1 MTAYATTNVTPIKAY
16 AQIANQ
22 AAPYV
27 PLESFDVQLAAYGS
41 IGHATVTTAISALAA
56 FGWGP
61 NNLLGTEIEN
71 SQPQLSDGSPTYPIK
86 LYATGAYSGGNP
98 ALIFAGDI
106 DELSWDFDND
116 ELRISGRDY
125 AGRMHDWVA
134 VLVSG
139 WFNQS
144 FSRIAEKI
152 ITGVGLTP
160 QIASSES
167 VNQSLRN
174 LLYAIG
180 QTDTPGTQSMGY
192 TAGGISN
199 TVSQWSAPQNMWEL
213 LNKVARSIGFIVTV
227 HTDGT
232 VYVGPPGG
240 DSEVS
245 LTPRTFTWF
254 ASGNTPNVIP
264 VRNLTIDHGPRQ
276 YGTFAVRGFS
286 FHAPKVQ
293 VANTSVF
300 AFSGNKASFT
310 AAGVGRQ
317 AITAGVYREAA
328 ASAGFAPGKPN
339 YYFYFQGKTPDQ
351 LRAETLALTFDIARY
366 LYVVH
371 GQIDGDPT
379 LVPTTPLTIAEA
391 VPGYLQGYA
400 GKQLAVSGVTH
411 RFNMTDGFLTD
422 FTAWYTPSPQSL
434 PTEPGVTSVAV
445 TS

>member
-1 MTAYATTNVTPIKAY
+1 MTAYATTDVSQIRAY

-27 PLESFDVQLAAYGS
+27 PLETFDVQLAAYGS
-41 IGHATVTTAISALAA
+41 IGHFTATTAISALAA

-61 NNLLGTEIEN
+61 NNLLGVEIEN
-71 SQPQLSDGSPTYPIK
+71 SQPQLYDQSPTYPIK

-98 ALIFAGDI
+98 QLIFAGDI
-106 DELSWDFDND
+106 DELEWDFDND

-134 VLVSG
+134 VLTPAWVNMAYSG
-139 WFNQS
+139 F
-144 FSRIAEKI
+144 AAAI

-160 QIASSES
+160 QIASSSS
-167 VNQSLRN
+167 VNQSLQN
-174 LLYAIG
+174 LLFQIG
-180 QTDTPGTQSMGY
+180 TADIPGTQRLGY
-192 TAGGISN
+192 SSGGLSD
-199 TVSQWSAPQNMWEL
+199 TVSQWSGPQNMWAL
-213 LNKVARSIGFIVTV
+213 LNQVARSIGFVVTV

-254 ASGNTPNVIP
+254 ASGNTPKVIP
-264 VRNLTIDHGPRQ
+264 LRNLTVTHGPRQ

-286 FHAPKVQ
+286 FHAPSVS
-293 VANTSVF
+293 VSSTSVY

-310 AAGVGRQ
+310 AAGIGRQ
-317 AITAGVYREAA
+317 SLTAGVYKSAA
-328 ASAGFAPGKPN
+328 AAQGFAPGKPN
-339 YYFYFQGKTPDQ
+339 YFFHYQGKKPDQ
-351 LRAETLALTFDIARY
+351 LQADSLALAFDIAKY

-400 GKQLAVSGVTH
+400 GKQLNISGVNH

-422 FTAWYTPSPQSL
+422 FTAWYAPAPQSL
-434 PTEPGVTSVAV
+434 PTEPGVSSVAV